1 MISVAEKKSNE
12 LRIIYNF
19 VLMIIGLCG
28 INIFCCE
35 FQQRNYL
42 ITIGED
48 ERSSPLISPI
58 CLKIFDLDKT
68 EAESSSAH
76 GPVCVQILRIFTNQ
90 YPEAKV
96 FLFFFYI
103 SFLLMTFLW
112 KVFILW
118 LFLINR
124 LDINVFQ
131 ITSFLALE
139 EAPPQLLISIGLEN
153 GSIYCIEGDFAREK
167 IVRFKLEVEGATEM
181 KNTSITGLGFK
192 VDGHSLQLFA
202 VTPISVS
209 LITLQKPPRLQ
220 TLDQIGCGINTV
232 SMNDRSVCCN

>member
-96 FLFFFYI
+96 FLFFFLY
-103 SFLLMTFLW
+103 F
-112 KVFILW
+112 VFIND
-118 LFLINR
+118 FF
-124 LDINVFQ
+124 VE
-131 ITSFLALE
+131 SFYFVAF
-139 EAPPQLLISIGLEN
+139 PNKS
-153 GSIYCIEGDFAREK
+153 F
-167 IVRFKLEVEGATEM
+167 
-181 KNTSITGLGFK
+181 
-192 VDGHSLQLFA
+192 GH
-202 VTPISVS
+202 
-209 LITLQKPPRLQ
+209 
-220 TLDQIGCGINTV
+220 
-232 SMNDRSVCCN
+232 